1 MVAAARCLYHATIYN
16 SINHLRPLPSPRD
29 PRPRGGHTREGHA
42 AGILGMSC
50 PSWQWHRIGNR
61 WFPVRTLPVA
71 PLPPSG
77 ASWSLPRAVSVLRHA
92 ACAETPRP
100 LPRPCG
106 DGPMQYLQI
115 HTLSSCERLSFPRP
129 ALVSAT
135 ARTLSR
141 ISKGRVG
148 SRCHPHRKIYIFQDC
163 VLCNM
168 LCENHSDIT
177 VITCYITHNPVLGN
191 IYYILGY
198 INILI
203 LYNLLYRKNPV
214 SCKIWYITC

>member
-1 MVAAARCLYHATIYN
+1 MVPGSNPTGGTPSSLWRFMVAAARCLCLAARCLRRN
-16 SINHLRPLPSPRD
+16 SASSTETLRGRPL
-29 PRPRGGHTREGHA
+29 
-42 AGILGMSC
+42 
-50 PSWQWHRIGNR
+50 
-61 WFPVRTLPVA
+61 
-71 PLPPSG
+71 
-77 ASWSLPRAVSVLRHA
+77 
-92 ACAETPRP
+92 
-100 LPRPCG
+100 
-106 DGPMQYLQI
+106 QYLQI
-115 HTLSSCERLSFPRP
+115 HTLSSYERLSFPRP

-168 LCENHSDIT
+168 LCDNHSD
-177 VITCYITHNPVLGN
+177 ITCYITHNPVLGN